1 MPEMAGARLRP
12 IERVVIRLHEE
23 GCSLA
28 DIGKKV
34 GKKPGTVTRIM
45 RMTEY
50 KQDGLPDQADS
61 DHTLRPVERVVLKL
75 RNKGETYSQIGNR
88 LARSGRRIQ
97 FIEGLAEFKQSG

>member
-1 MPEMAGARLRP
+1 MPETAGARLRP
-12 IERVVIRLHEE
+12 IERVVMRLHDE
-23 GCSLA
+23 GCTLV

-50 KQDGLPDQADS
+50 KQDDLPDQTAT

>member
-12 IERVVIRLHEE
+12 IERVVMRLHDE

-50 KQDGLPDQADS
+50 KEGGLPDQTAS
-61 DHTLRPVERVVLKL
+61 DHILRPVERVVLKL

-88 LARSGRRIQ
+88 LARSGQRIQ
-97 FIEGLAEFKQSG
+97 FIERLAEFKQSG

>member
-1 MPEMAGARLRP
+1 MTCPTRP
-12 IERVVIRLHEE
+12 
-23 GCSLA
+23 
-28 DIGKKV
+28 
-34 GKKPGTVTRIM
+34 P
-45 RMTEY
+45 
-50 KQDGLPDQADS
+50 S

>member
-1 MPEMAGARLRP
+1 M
-12 IERVVIRLHEE
+12 HDE

-34 GKKPGTVTRIM
+34 RKKPGTVTRII

-50 KQDGLPDQADS
+50 KQDGLPDQAANE
-61 DHTLRPVERVVLKL
+61 HPLTPVERVVLTL
-75 RNKGETYSQIGNR
+75 REKGETYGQIGNR